1 MGYRDYIAVVSV
13 TTKEE
18 RPIFATHVV
27 FCYSCVFWMW
37 RVALGGIFV
46 REVVLVREQRPGC
59 QARRF
64 WFKNS
69 KTCATAPAPV
79 IMRGPA

>member
-1 MGYRDYIAVVSV
+1 
-13 TTKEE
+13 
-18 RPIFATHVV
+18 
-27 FCYSCVFWMW
+27 MW